1 MHHAHA
7 SWSPENTNWSWC
19 ARMELAHG
27 ERESVPRRY
36 IHRLLMLTIIDL
48 GGLGNLDWELEGGE
62 GGRGELG
69 WGVIEVL
76 F

>member
-1 MHHAHA
+1 
-7 SWSPENTNWSWC
+7 
-19 ARMELAHG
+19 
-27 ERESVPRRY
+27 
-36 IHRLLMLTIIDL
+36 MLTIIDL
-48 GGLGNLDWELEGGE
+48 GGLGNLDWELEGGGE

>member
-1 MHHAHA
+1 
-7 SWSPENTNWSWC
+7 
-19 ARMELAHG
+19 MEPAHG

-48 GGLGNLDWELEGGE
+48 GGLGNLDWELEGGGE